1 MTSRTDDRPQTDQG
15 PPTEGTA
22 ATTGEIRRPWCAAL
36 LNALPAWLSG
46 AGLVLIL
53 ELFAARADKG
63 KSVLGLAP
71 GVKHYRFHL
80 LYAWDTRWYLALAEH
95 GYRGSA
101 REAVRFSPL
110 LPLVARAVSWT
121 GIPVYDAIL
130 LVCWLAA
137 FGFAVL
143 MYRMTLLET
152 GDAVTARR
160 ATWLSQ
166 LAPGAFVLTMGYT
179 EALTGLLAAAY
190 LLAARRYGADL
201 GARQRWLWLAVGF
214 VAGFGSGIVRP
225 TGFLIA
231 SVGAVEIAMRLFQR
245 ERLGWH
251 GWTARLLMTAAP
263 GLGVGAFLVWCHAV
277 YGKYLLPYK
286 VQTQIGLR
294 GTVAGSPWSSAL
306 AIFSSPTSKGEVGG
320 GGTLTLA
327 LAAASVGLLWCCARR
342 MPASFSVWAALSL
355 MAALTAPYFSSF
367 PRYLSGDLPLL
378 ITAAI
383 VARSRT
389 SWLWTLGAS
398 AALCAF
404 FAYRAFTGTYTP

>member
-1 MTSRTDDRPQTDQG
+1 VTSRIDDRPQTDQG
-15 PPTEGTA
+15 PSTEGTA
-22 ATTGEIRRPWCAAL
+22 AINGEMRRPWRSAL
-36 LNALPAWLSG
+36 RNALPAWLTG
-46 AGLVLIL
+46 FGLVIVL
-53 ELFAARADKG
+53 ELLAARADRG
-63 KSVLGLAP
+63 KSVLGLASD
-71 GVKHYRFHL
+71 VKHHRFHL
-80 LYAWDTRWYLALAEH
+80 LYAWDTRWYLMLTEH
-95 GYRGSA
+95 GYRGNA
-101 REAVRFSPL
+101 REGVRFSPL
-110 LPLVARAVSWT
+110 LPLVARVVSWA
-121 GIPVYDAIL
+121 GIPAYDAIL

-137 FGFAVL
+137 LGFAVL
-143 MYRMTLLET
+143 MYEMTRLET
-152 GDAVTARR
+152 GSAVTARR

-166 LAPGAFVLTMGYT
+166 LAPGAFVLAMGYT

-190 LLAARRYGADL
+190 LLASRRYGADL

-214 VAGFGSGIVRP
+214 VAGFGSGLVRP

-231 SVGAVEIAMRLFQR
+231 SVGAVEIAMRLFRR
-245 ERLGWH
+245 ERLGWS

-263 GLGVGAFLVWCHAV
+263 GLGVGAFLVWCQAV
-277 YGKYLLPYK
+277 YGKFLLPYK

-294 GTVAGSPWSSAL
+294 GTVAGNPLSSAV
-306 AIFSSPTSKGEVGG
+306 AIFGSPTSRDEVNGA
-320 GGTLTLA
+320 GTLTLA
-327 LAAASVGLLWCCARR
+327 LAVASVGLLWFCARR

-355 MAALTAPYFSSF
+355 LAALTAPYFSSF

-378 ITAAI
+378 ITAAL